1 MKKLVM
7 LSFANIK
14 KAKGQS
20 ISLLTFILIATML
33 LSLGLML
40 YFNFG
45 SFFDKKAAEL
55 DVAHYSVVEERRIYD
70 EEQTSFLK
78 NYKGVEKTEK
88 EDVLSFM
95 TDIVYNEGEMPG
107 VTILA
112 KEGNSKGMGEIN
124 LIEGKE
130 SLSERGIYLP
140 YIFKTG
146 GGYEVGDEFRLKVG
160 EESRKYT
167 VDGFTEEILF
177 GSANNQLFRFYIS
190 DKDFNELAVKYP
202 SFDCVLQSV
211 QMKDDP
217 MESATL
223 NSAFIKKFFYDNTV
237 EDSSV
242 KYLYYLDYS
251 AVKNARTFLANI
263 MAMIMV
269 AFAAMIVVIS
279 LIVVRFRIKNS
290 IEENMTNIGA
300 LKAVGYTGR
309 QMLISYLFQFVGLSL
324 LGVIL
329 GIGATYAI
337 LPAISRMMQAQTA
350 LVWKQGFDP
359 ILTVITFAVIMLAII
374 LVTLISARG
383 IVKKEPLMAL
393 RSELNHSHYSKNHFP
408 IAKTRGSLTSILAVK
423 SIMQSKGQSIM
434 ITIIIAIASFIAI
447 SGIAMYTNVGMNS
460 KDFTETIAGEM
471 PDAAFMVKNSEDAP
485 RLMKKFK
492 ESDDVR
498 KAFYSQG
505 IHLLLDDNETMSTI
519 TENFDDYEGSYL
531 YKGSYP
537 KASDEIAISSLL
549 MNLTDKTI
557 GDKVTIEQGEKVAE
571 YKITGLL
578 QTMNDGGRLVALTDA
593 GVKQVIP
600 DYKPLYI
607 YLYLE
612 KPEETAKFIKNVE
625 TEEGD
630 IFYNVLNMQEL
641 AETQLGA
648 FNSVFFILAV
658 VIIAVTL
665 FIIFLVLYL
674 VLKTMILRKSKALG
688 IQKALGFS
696 SWNLVNQMALN
707 LFPMIL
713 VGVILGSIAGYF
725 GFNPLIDALMGTMGI
740 MNTPMDITLPIT
752 LVVCAC
758 LILVSWLLSIAIAM
772 RVRKISPIILM
783 GE

>member
-1 MKKLVM
+1 MKKLIM
-7 LSFANIK
+7 LSYANIK
-14 KAKGQS
+14 KSKGQS
-20 ISLLTFILIATML
+20 ISLLAFILIATML

-45 SFFDKKAAEL
+45 SFFEKKVEEM

-70 EEQTSFLK
+70 EEHTSYLK
-78 NYKGVEKTEK
+78 NYKGVEKTEN
-88 EDVLSFM
+88 EDVISFM
-95 TDIVYNEGEMPG
+95 TDVNYNDGTMPG
-107 VTILA
+107 VIVLSNESKA
-112 KEGNSKGMGEIN
+112 KGMSKIT
-124 LIEGKE
+124 ITEGKKQ
-130 SLSERGIYLP
+130 LSERGIYLP

-146 GGYEVGDEFRLKVG
+146 GGYEVGEEFILKVG
-160 EESRKYT
+160 EEYRKYSI
-167 VDGFTEEILF
+167 DGFTEEILF

-190 DKDFNELAVKYP
+190 DKDFNTLVEKYP
-202 SFDCVLQSV
+202 AFDCVLLSAR
-211 QMKDDP
+211 MSDHP
-217 MESATL
+217 MESSVL
-223 NSAFIKKFFYDNTV
+223 NSAYIKKFYYDKTV
-237 EDSSV
+237 ESSSI

-279 LIVVRFRIKNS
+279 LIVVRFRIQNS

-300 LKAVGYTGR
+300 LKAIGYTGR
-309 QMLISYLFQFVGLSL
+309 QMLLSYLIQFGGLSL

-329 GIGATYAI
+329 GLIATYSA
-337 LPAISRMMQAQTA
+337 LPAFSRIMQAQTA

-359 ILTVITFAVIMLAII
+359 LLTIITFAAIMLAII
-374 LVTLISARG
+374 LVILVSARG
-383 IVKKEPLMAL
+383 IVKKEPLKAL
-393 RSELNHSHYSKNHFP
+393 RSELNHSYYSKNHFP
-408 IAKTRGSLTSILAVK
+408 IAKTRGSLTAILAVK

-434 ITIIIAIASFIAI
+434 ITIIIAIAAFIAI

-471 PDAAFMVKNSEDAP
+471 PDVAFMVKNSEDAP

-492 ESDDVR
+492 GDEDVR

-537 KASDEIAISSLL
+537 KASSEIAISALL
-549 MNLTDKTI
+549 ANITEKGI
-557 GDKVTIEQGEKVAE
+557 GDKVTIKQGENNEE

-578 QTMNDGGRLVALTDA
+578 QTMNDGGRLIALTDA

-600 DYKPLYI
+600 DYKPLYM

-612 KPEETAKFIKNVE
+612 NPEDTTKFIKNTE
-625 TEEGD
+625 AEEGD
-630 IFYNVLNMQEL
+630 IFNNVLNMQEL
-641 AETQLGA
+641 AKTQLGA
-648 FNSVFFILAV
+648 FNSVFFILAL
-658 VIIAVTL
+658 VIVGVTL
-665 FIIFLVLYL
+665 CIIFLVLYL
-674 VLKTMILRKSKALG
+674 VLRTMILRKNRALG

-696 SWNLVNQMALN
+696 SWSLINQMAMN
-707 LFPMIL
+707 LFPMI
-713 VGVILGSIAGYF
+713 VIGVIIGSAAGYF
-725 GFNPLIDALMGTMGI
+725 GFNPVMDALMGTMGI

-752 LVVCAC
+752 IVVCLC
-758 LILVSWLLSIAIAM
+758 LIIISWMLSIVISA
-772 RVRKISPIILM
+772 RVRSISPIILM